1 MASRPRRCCEVRAAE
16 EAFCAPARAQPAFP
30 NSVREG
36 ARAFDARSRHMM
48 PVLVARPHGRSCQ
61 LWIAQFCPLQ
71 LPLDLVACLVAPGGN
86 PPPSTQ
92 NTPGPPLLPQQ
103 PARLPARLPAQLQ
116 LNYQL
121 DYQRLVVTSQTY
133 ATKPQQ
139 HVHSHNHE
147 DGSVAGPDAG
157 GPAGGGPRQHS
168 TTGRSVE

>member
-1 MASRPRRCCEVRAAE
+1 MRAHASRTTT
-16 EAFCAPARAQPAFP
+16 
-30 NSVREG
+30 
-36 ARAFDARSRHMM
+36 D
-48 PVLVARPHGRSCQ
+48 GRSCQ

-71 LPLDLVACLVAPGGN
+71 LPLDLASARR
-86 PPPSTQ
+86 
-92 NTPGPPLLPQQ
+92 Q
-103 PARLPARLPAQLQ
+103 PTTRKTLPALPYSHNQLDYQLDYQLNYQ

-157 GPAGGGPRQHS
+157 GPAGGGPRQHN